1 MTDDLRE
8 LLTKVAA
15 GEVDPAEAA
24 RLIDGEAIATS
35 SWGGAPADETEETG
49 EPDASATAVEAAV
62 TAVEIRAEG
71 VQLRVIADHGI
82 TGAVAEGPHTAELV
96 GGVLRV
102 RVPAADG
109 LGFYFGRIKQG
120 WIRPTRVDVRVRPD
134 LPVSVDAIAC
144 DVQVSGLTGP
154 LDLRASASSAKVR
167 DQRGAFAAAVT
178 TSKLDVEASLVAG
191 DSTVRAELSSALVRL
206 LPGSD
211 VAVTAS
217 GEMSSAQVTGA
228 GSTPKSQQG
237 TGERQTGVVGLGA
250 ASLDVTGRG
259 SALKVQLP

>member
-24 RLIDGEAIATS
+24 RLIDGEAIPTS
-35 SWGGAPADETEETG
+35 SWGGAPAAAEEAG
-49 EPDASATAVEAAV
+49 EPAPAATAVEAAV

-120 WIRPTRVDVRVRPD
+120 WLRPTRVDVRVRPD

-228 GSTPKSQQG
+228 GATPKSQQG
-237 TGERQTGVVGLGA
+237 TGERQTGVVGQGA
-250 ASLDVTGRG
+250 ASLAVTGRG
-259 SALKVQLP
+259 SALKVELP